1 MQNFRA
7 VLDIGSNSVRLVIY
21 DGPPRAPYAICNEK
35 RICGLGRGVEQ
46 TGALEPGAVACAVEA
61 MRRFRFLLDEIGAP
75 SVRAVATAAVREA
88 ENRDDFLELAREIGF
103 DVETLSGEDEARLA
117 ASGVILADPYADGLV
132 GDLGGG
138 SLELVETAFAAG
150 EGKCASARLGA
161 LWVVNEAKSAGI
173 AQQSIIDRRLDEISW
188 LADSAAEQFYIV
200 GGAWRHLARVH
211 MILKNHPLSILH
223 NYRTPRSEMIDV
235 CKVIKGLTPESLER
249 LPAIP
254 RRRQEFLPYAAT
266 LLQSILDRL
275 PEVKTV
281 VVSAAGVRE
290 GALYQ
295 ALDAE
300 ERARDPLL
308 ESCRDYAARAT
319 PDPEFGEA
327 AAMFT
332 DPLFPEETRRQARL
346 RRAACL
352 LSEIAADC
360 HPDYRDLHAYNTV
373 ISGPWTAVTHGE
385 RVFLGL
391 VLYYRYGG
399 RREEIDEPEIGALAG
414 DDEHLAAMRLGAALR
429 LAGALAPRAP
439 SVLRRCRMRIENGA
453 LLLAIEGGGD
463 IWGEN
468 VRKRFAAL
476 AELFNLAPRMPEG
489 ASGND

>member
-35 RICGLGRGVEQ
+35 RICGLGRGVEKS
-46 TGALEPGAVACAVEA
+46 GGLEPDAVACAIEA
-61 MRRFRFLLDEIGAP
+61 MRRFRFLLNEIGVR
-75 SVRAVATAAVREA
+75 SLRAVATAAVREA
-88 ENRDDFLELAREIGF
+88 KNRDEFLELAREIGF
-103 DVETLSGEDEARLA
+103 DVEILSGEDEARLA
-117 ASGVILADPYADGLV
+117 ASGVMLADPYADGLV

-138 SLELVETAFAAG
+138 SLELVETGFAVG
-150 EGKCASARLGA
+150 EGKRASARLGP
-161 LWVVNEAKSAGI
+161 LWVVNEARDAGVKE
-173 AQQSIIDRRLDEISW
+173 QTLIDRRLDRVAW
-188 LADSAAEQFYIV
+188 LPDCGAEQFYIV

-223 NYRTPRSEMIDV
+223 NYRTPRAEMIDV
-235 CKVIKGLTPESLER
+235 CRVIKGLTPESLER

-266 LLQSILDRL
+266 LLQSILERL
-275 PEVKTV
+275 PDVKTV

-295 ALDAE
+295 ALDAG
-300 ERARDPLL
+300 ERERDPLI

-319 PDPEFGEA
+319 SDPEFGA
-327 AAMFT
+327 AAAAFT
-332 DPLFPEETRRQARL
+332 DPLFAEETRREARL

-391 VLYYRYGG
+391 ALYYRYGG

-439 SVLRRCRMRIENGA
+439 SVLKRCRMRIEGGA

-476 AELFNLAPRMPEG
+476 AELFSLTPRMPAG
-489 ASGND
+489 VSGDD